1 MFVVEGYN
9 QKDYISGIFNWE
21 TLFVSDN
28 AKEVDSYVMNIP
40 EGYVIRIEERDDL
53 FFEDLAN
60 THWEIYTGV

>member
-9 QKDYISGIFNWE
+9 QKDYITGIINWE
-21 TLFVSDN
+21 TLFVSN
-28 AKEVDSYVMNIP
+28 SAKEIDSYVINIP
-40 EGYVIRIEERDDL
+40 EGYVIRIEEKDAL